1 MKLSQR
7 PAQLVAQVSGQLTS
21 AGLLADARPPAGRVE
36 VPFVCTDEA
45 GHGDVR
51 ELRRRRVLQCALSR
65 VCAVCAQTLSNPL
78 HLVGTTDEADDNAFR
93 IPPVHPECVG
103 DLLDVLTAGEG
114 PAVGHPAGVVR
125 RWAVVTTGGF
135 DLVRPTS
142 RDGLHLFRPNAV
154 TARRGA

>member
-1 MKLSQR
+1 MRLQQLS
-7 PAQLVAQVSGQLTS
+7 AQLTA
-21 AGLLADARPPAGRVE
+21 AGLHADARPPVDGVA
-36 VPFVCTDEA
+36 VPFVCTDDSGA
-45 GHGDVR
+45 GNVR

-65 VCAVCAQTLSNPL
+65 VCAVCAQTLDNPL

-93 IPPVHPECVG
+93 IPPVHAECVAG
-103 DLLDVLTAGEG
+103 LLTVLTSTDGA
-114 PAVGHPAGVVR
+114 AVGHPAGLDR

-135 DLVRPTS
+135 DLVRPTG